1 MFASP
6 CTRGAERHASFLC
19 CNFLNV
25 LDSLKEQLQSREK
38 SIMRLI
44 LPLIAVNVLC
54 AFSASAHHSPAG
66 FNMAS
71 VVAIQGRVSRVDWGN
86 PHVYFGVETTN
97 DAGEALEWLV
107 ETDPTSILIRNG
119 WTAESLTPGDRIT
132 LRAHP
137 DRNAQRNHAL
147 LISVATESGVVLT
160 PRSSGVVTASPASSL
175 SGVWDA
181 MRGFSRRPAIDG
193 VLTEKGRV
201 ADAAFSELDS
211 PVANCVPHP
220 APFLHVL
227 PYLNEIEVGDDTV
240 TIRSEF
246 FRVDRVV
253 YMDGRGHPGNG
264 VASNQGHS
272 IGWWEDEVL
281 VVDTTLFEDH
291 RTGNRAANLPGV
303 PSGAQKHVIER
314 YELSPDATRL
324 TLTFSV
330 EDPEYLA
337 EPMTGSVEWDYA
349 PGFEL
354 LRFDCDPEIASRYR
368 FQ

>member
-1 MFASP
+1 
-6 CTRGAERHASFLC
+6 
-19 CNFLNV
+19 
-25 LDSLKEQLQSREK
+25 
-38 SIMRLI
+38 MRLI
-44 LPLIAVNVLC
+44 LPLVAVNILC

-71 VVAIQGRVSRVDWGN
+71 VVAVQGRVSRLDWGN
-86 PHVYFGVETTN
+86 PHVYFGVEIRN

-147 LISVATESGVVLT
+147 LISVVTENGVVLT
-160 PRSSGVVTASPASSL
+160 PRSSGVETASPAPSL

-181 MRGFSRRPAIDG
+181 MRGFSRRPTIDG

-201 ADAAFSELDS
+201 ADAAFSELDN
-211 PVANCVPHP
+211 PAANCVPHT

-253 YMDGRGHPGNG
+253 YMDGRGHPPNG
-264 VASNQGHS
+264 VRSNQGHS
-272 IGWWEDEVL
+272 IGWWEDDVL

-291 RTGNRAANLPGV
+291 RTANHPGV

-314 YELSPDATRL
+314 YELSPAATRL
-324 TLTFSV
+324 ILTFSV

-368 FQ
+368 FH